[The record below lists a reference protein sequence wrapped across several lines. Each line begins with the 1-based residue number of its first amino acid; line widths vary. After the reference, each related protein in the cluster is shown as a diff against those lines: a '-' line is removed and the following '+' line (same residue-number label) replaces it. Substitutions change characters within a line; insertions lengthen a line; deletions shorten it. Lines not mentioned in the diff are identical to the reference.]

1 MSRRRLALIVF
12 VVIEATGAA
21 MLSASLVGAIYGE
34 WRAATLI
41 AITAGVIVIVGE
53 FGRRLVGG
61 EGELSTREAFAA
73 VGISWLA
80 MTAIGTLPFLVT
92 GALSNLTDAF
102 FEASAGFST
111 TASSVIDPSELDHAV
126 LWWRSLTQWMG
137 AAGIIFLSVAAL
149 PVLGIGRAHQV
160 PRETHGQPN
169 EPIRHRTRHLAERLA
184 VLYLGFTVIEA
195 LLLVFSDMDVFEAIT
210 HSFATMSTGGFGTRA
225 DSLASFSPYA
235 QWVAVTFMLV
245 AGTSFA
251 LHLRELRKPTAY
263 QRSAELR
270 LYGLIVGGAALLLV
284 WGRWSGGVG
293 DAVRE
298 GVFSAVSIVTTTGFT
313 NSDLGAWAPGLQIV
327 LVVLMF
333 TGGMAGSA
341 SGSIN
346 TYRLAVL
353 ANASRTGLRRL
364 IHPLGVFRSRMGGT
378 PVDDAV
384 VHSVQAFFLLY
395 MLAFVVGTLLLGV
408 IQSGLGAGET
418 FLTAVSGAASALGN
432 IGPGLGAVGPTETYA
447 AVPTAGKWVLSSLM
461 IVGRLGIFPVV
472 LLLTPELWRR

>member
-1 MSRRRLALIVF
+1 
-12 VVIEATGAA
+12 
-21 MLSASLVGAIYGE
+21 
-34 WRAATLI
+34 
-41 AITAGVIVIVGE
+41 
-53 FGRRLVGG
+53 
-61 EGELSTREAFAA
+61 
-73 VGISWLA
+73 
-80 MTAIGTLPFLVT
+80 
-92 GALSNLTDAF
+92 
-102 FEASAGFST
+102 
-111 TASSVIDPSELDHAV
+111 
-126 LWWRSLTQWMG
+126 
-137 AAGIIFLSVAAL
+137 
-149 PVLGIGRAHQV
+149 
-160 PRETHGQPN
+160 
-169 EPIRHRTRHLAERLA
+169 
-184 VLYLGFTVIEA
+184 
-195 LLLVFSDMDVFEAIT
+195 
-210 HSFATMSTGGFGTRA
+210 
-225 DSLASFSPYA
+225 
-235 QWVAVTFMLV
+235 
-245 AGTSFA
+245 
-251 LHLRELRKPTAY
+251 
-263 QRSAELR
+263 
-270 LYGLIVGGAALLLV
+270 
-284 WGRWSGGVG
+284 
-293 DAVRE
+293 
-298 GVFSAVSIVTTTGFT
+298 
-313 NSDLGAWAPGLQIV
+313 
-327 LVVLMF
+327 MF